1 MPAQDKTG
9 PNGLGPKTGRQL
21 GNCEGATPTVG
32 RGFGCGMRR
41 GFGRGCGRGMGFGR
55 NVVLSKDQEKTILE
69 AEKQEIEARLKELD

>member
-9 PNGLGPKTGRQL
+9 PSGLGPKTGRQL
-21 GNCEGATPTVG
+21 GNCEGAVPVVG

-41 GFGRGCGRGMGFGR
+41 GFGRGMCFGR
-55 NVVLSKDQEKTILE
+55 NIALSKDEEKQILV

>member
-1 MPAQDKTG
+1 MPSQDKTG

-21 GNCEGATPTVG
+21 GNCEGAVSVVG

-41 GFGRGCGRGMGFGR
+41 GFGRGCGRGRGFGR
-55 NVVLSKDQEKTILE
+55 NIALSKDQEKQILE